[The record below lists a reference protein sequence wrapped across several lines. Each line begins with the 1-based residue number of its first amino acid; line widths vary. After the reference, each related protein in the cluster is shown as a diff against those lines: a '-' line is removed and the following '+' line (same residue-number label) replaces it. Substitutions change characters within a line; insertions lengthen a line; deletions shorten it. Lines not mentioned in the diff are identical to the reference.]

1 MKSAGKNF
9 MTRKAQQAAEKAAKN
24 LIQENYDLI
33 RCEAFKQ
40 NRDDMARQTVSIL
53 LCALAA
59 HGYGKKRLS
68 DVYEW
73 FLEILNY
80 PEFFGKK
87 LTTEATEK
95 KCAEMGID
103 LSRIHVEVEMIDNEV
118 KETA

>member
-1 MKSAGKNF
+1 MKSTGKAF
-9 MTRKAQQAAEKAAKN
+9 MNRKAQQIAQKAA
-24 LIQENYDLI
+24 QEMIAQNYDLI

-68 DVYEW
+68 EIYEW

-103 LSRIHVEVEMIDNEV
+103 LSRIHVEVEMIDND
-118 KETA
+118 KI